1 MALSADQ
8 AAKLAPVFSAGVI
21 LAGAFAVIAF
31 LAPGARPEPRDIQP
45 SGLQNTASGG
55 AFEEGWPESH
65 WTSLSESL
73 AALNHLYVEEAG
85 GERAGEPGVPGATAE
100 GGGVPAASADGG
112 PREIDLGG
120 FKYLG
125 SVVLGGEP
133 AGLIMVNDR
142 QRFVGAG
149 DQVGEYEI
157 VSIERESLILKI
169 KGVERRL
176 KRAPRGESAL
186 PTDQR
191 YNRQRDRAAEL
202 QRRANEGRQRNQSP
216 PNPDRPNQP

>member
-31 LAPGARPEPRDIQP
+31 LAPGARPAPRDIQP
-45 SGLQNTASGG
+45 SGLQSTASAG

-65 WTSLSESL
+65 WTALSDEL
-73 AALNHLYVEEAG
+73 AALNHLYVEEPG
-85 GERAGEPGVPGATAE
+85 GESVAEPGSTPDASE
-100 GGGVPAASADGG
+100 SGGIPAASGGDG
-112 PREIDLGG
+112 PREIDLGE

-125 SVVLGGEP
+125 SLVLGGEP
-133 AGLIMVNDR
+133 SGLIMVNNR
-142 QRFVGAG
+142 QRFVGPG

-157 VSIERESLILKI
+157 VSIEHDSLILKV

-176 KRAPRGESAL
+176 KRAPRLESAL

-191 YNRQRDRAAEL
+191 YTRQRDRAAEL
-202 QRRANEGRQRNQSP
+202 QRRANEGRQRNQPP
-216 PNPDRPNQP
+216 PNPDR